1 LLPVLVLAAV
11 SLTAAAC
18 AGGRD
23 APQAAEAGRVTA
35 SAPPAH
41 PTGYAGI
48 LAGNGIHLDIP
59 PRGKFIL
66 VNIPAFELIALQDGV
81 PALRSRVVVG
91 RPATPTPELMSSM
104 HAVRF
109 NPSWTPTPAMIRNE
123 GARFAPPG
131 PNNPLG
137 RILFEL
143 DNDELIFLHDTNDRS
158 FFDRRQRALSHGCV
172 RVQQA
177 RALAAWVLDVPEA
190 RIDAMVADRDTHAV
204 PLPQPVPVSLVYH
217 TRFPDQDGRI
227 ATYPDVYGHSQAML
241 RHEPVSKATLRED
254 CHGPL
259 AAAVSSR
266 AI

>member
-1 LLPVLVLAAV
+1 MRFHRLSSVLMLVAV
-11 SLTAAAC
+11 ALMTAAC
-18 AGGRD
+18 AVDRD
-23 APQAAEAGRVTA
+23 APRIAP
-35 SAPPAH
+35 SARS
-41 PTGYAGI
+41 TGYAGL
-48 LAGNGIHLDIP
+48 LAGNGIQLDLP
-59 PRGKFIL
+59 SRGKFIL

-91 RPATPTPELMSSM
+91 RPATPTPQLRSSM
-104 HAVRF
+104 YAVTF

-158 FFDRRQRALSHGCV
+158 FFDRRRRALSHGCV

-177 RALAAWVLDVPEA
+177 RALAAWVLEVPEA
-190 RIDAMVADRDTHAV
+190 EIDVMIAGRTTHAV
-204 PLPQPVPVSLVYH
+204 PLPQPVPVALVYY
-217 TRFPDQDGRI
+217 TRFPDEDGRI
-227 ATYPDVYGHSQAML
+227 ATYPDVYGRDQATERRAPMNG
-241 RHEPVSKATLRED
+241 ATGRGD

-259 AAAVSSR
+259 
-266 AI
+266 